1 MRSINET
8 EDIGNE
14 NLTTGKKELSKVN
27 KAATEQMQ
35 VLKNMLKIWK
45 DKEMAAKLRTESQL
59 LQISRDDLDFLK
71 SLWPYFSLFYLVTSK
86 TIMQMI

>member
-27 KAATEQMQ
+27 KAATEQRQ
-35 VLKNMLKIWK
+35 ILKNMLKNGK
-45 DKEMAAKLRTESQL
+45 DKEMAAKLSTESQL

-71 SLWPYFSLFYLVTSK
+71 SL
-86 TIMQMI
+86 

>member
-27 KAATEQMQ
+27 KAATEQRQ
-35 VLKNMLKIWK
+35 ILKNMLKNGK
-45 DKEMAAKLRTESQL
+45 DKEMAAKLSTESQL
-59 LQISRDDLDFLK
+59 LQISRDDLDLLK
-71 SLWPYFSLFYLVTSK
+71 SL
-86 TIMQMI
+86 

>member
-27 KAATEQMQ
+27 KAATEQRQ
-35 VLKNMLKIWK
+35 ILKNMLKNGK
-45 DKEMAAKLRTESQL
+45 DKEMAAKLSTETQL
-59 LQISRDDLDFLK
+59 LQISRDDLDLLK
-71 SLWPYFSLFYLVTSK
+71 SL
-86 TIMQMI
+86 

>member
-35 VLKNMLKIWK
+35 VLKNMLKI
-45 DKEMAAKLRTESQL
+45 
-59 LQISRDDLDFLK
+59 
-71 SLWPYFSLFYLVTSK
+71 
-86 TIMQMI
+86 

>member
-27 KAATEQMQ
+27 KAATEQRQ

-45 DKEMAAKLRTESQL
+45 DKEMAAKLSTESQL

>member
-27 KAATEQMQ
+27 KAATEQRQ
-35 VLKNMLKIWK
+35 ILKNMLKNGK
-45 DKEMAAKLRTESQL
+45 DKEMAAKLSTESQL
-59 LQISRDDLDFLK
+59 LQISGDDLDFLK
-71 SLWPYFSLFYLVTSK
+71 SL
-86 TIMQMI
+86 